1 MRAARP
7 ASLATARREA
17 ERLRVLIR
25 HHDRR
30 YYVEAQPEISDQEY
44 DRLVK
49 QLQVLEH
56 RFPQLVTPESPTQ
69 RVGGEPLKTFPV
81 VRHRVPMLS
90 MDNTYS
96 HEELRE
102 FDARVKRF
110 LGDEAAV
117 TYVVE
122 LKFDGVS
129 VSLTYEQGRLIRGAT
144 RGDGEQGDDITAN
157 LKTIRAI
164 PMILEPSGRVA
175 LPAKGPYSR
184 SVQRGVPASMEVRGE
199 VYMPR
204 RAFEALNRERE
215 RAGDAL
221 FVNPRNAAAGS
232 LKLLDPRLV
241 AGRHLNAFF
250 YGLAAVDGQTFTT
263 HHAILEYLRD
273 VGLRV
278 NPHWTRCTSIDEVI
292 QYCDSWEGRRK
303 LLEYDIDGMVVKV
316 DSLAQQE
323 RLGMTA
329 KSPRY
334 TIAYKFPAERVVTQL
349 TGIEMQVG
357 RTGVLT
363 PVAILTPVFVAGTTV
378 SRASLHNEDE
388 IARRDVRIGDWV
400 VIEKAGEIIPQVVE
414 VVQAKRT
421 GHERRFRM
429 PTRCPVCHGPVRRD
443 PEEVAVRCENLNC
456 PAQLRERLLHFAQ
469 RTAMDI
475 EGLGEVMAEQLV
487 RAGLVKD
494 LGDLYRLQK
503 PALLALER
511 MGELSAENLL
521 RGIETSKH
529 RPLGRLIFALGIR
542 HVGSAAADWLA
553 QRFGSIERLAGATLE
568 ELQTIDQ
575 VGPVMAQ
582 SLVDYFTAPAA
593 RTILTKLRAAE
604 VQMEAARAPRVPQ
617 TLAGLTI
624 VVTGTLARYSRA
636 EAAAAI
642 RAHGGLVGSSVTKQ
656 TSYVLV
662 GTNPGSKHT
671 KAQTLKIPVLDEVAF
686 NRLLKQGPAE
696 GAA

>member
-1 MRAARP
+1 MRTARP
-7 ASLATARREA
+7 ASLVTARREA
-17 ERLRVLIR
+17 ERLRALIR

-30 YYVEAQPEISDQEY
+30 YYVEAQPEISDQDY

-49 QLQVLEH
+49 QLQALEH
-56 RFPQLVTPESPTQ
+56 QFPQLVTPESPTQ

-110 LGDEAAV
+110 LGAEAAV
-117 TYVVE
+117 PYVVE
-122 LKFDGVS
+122 LKFDGAS
-129 VSLTYEQGRLIRGAT
+129 IALTYETGRLIRGAT
-144 RGDGEQGDDITAN
+144 RGDGKQGDDITAN

-164 PMILEPSGRVA
+164 PMILET
-175 LPAKGPYSR
+175 PAR
-184 SVQRGVPASMEVRGE
+184 ATLPASMEVRGE

-204 RAFEALNRERE
+204 RAFEALNRDRE
-215 RAGDAL
+215 HSGEAL

-232 LKLLDPRLV
+232 LKLLDPRLM

-250 YGLAAVDGQTFTT
+250 YGLAAVEGRTFTT
-263 HHAILEYLRD
+263 HHAILEFLRD

-278 NPHWTRCTSIDEVI
+278 NPHWTRCQSLEEVI
-292 QYCDSWEGRRK
+292 HYCDSWQEKRRS
-303 LLEYDIDGMVVKV
+303 LEYDIDGMVIKV
-316 DSLAQQE
+316 DLLAQQQH
-323 RLGMTA
+323 LGMTA

-334 TIAYKFPAERVVTQL
+334 MIAYKFPPERVVTQL
-349 TGIEMQVG
+349 TAIEVQVG
-357 RTGVLT
+357 RTGTLT

-400 VIEKAGEIIPQVVE
+400 VIEKAGEIIPQIVE
-414 VVQAKRT
+414 VVTAKRT
-421 GHERRFRM
+421 GRERRFRM
-429 PTRCPVCHGPVRRD
+429 PTRCPVCGGPVRRD
-443 PEEVAVRCENLNC
+443 PEAVAVRCDSVGC
-456 PAQLRERLLHFAQ
+456 PAQLKERLLHFAQ

-521 RGIETSKH
+521 RGIEASKR
-529 RPLGRLIFALGIR
+529 RPLGRLMFALGIR
-542 HVGSAAADWLA
+542 HVGSATADWLA
-553 QRFGSIERLAGATLE
+553 QRFGAMERLATATLE

-582 SLVDYFTAPAA
+582 SLVDYFAAPAA
-593 RTILTKLRAAE
+593 RTILAKLRAAG
-604 VQMEAARAPRVPQ
+604 VQMEAARSPRAPH

-636 EAAAAI
+636 EAEEAI

-656 TSYVLV
+656 TSYVV
-662 GTNPGSKHT
+662 AGTDPGSKSV
-671 KAQTLKIPVLDEVAF
+671 KAQALKIPRLDEAAF
-686 NRLLKQGPAE
+686 DRFLQHGPSK